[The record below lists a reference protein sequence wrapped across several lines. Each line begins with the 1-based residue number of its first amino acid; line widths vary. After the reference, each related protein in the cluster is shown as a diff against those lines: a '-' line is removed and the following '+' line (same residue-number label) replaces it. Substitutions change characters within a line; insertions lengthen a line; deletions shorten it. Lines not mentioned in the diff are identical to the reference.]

1 MKPGGVKLKLKLS
14 FDLHLR
20 PSSPIFASE
29 EAISG
34 DEEEEQAR
42 RRPLNVKPTE
52 ADSQSV
58 SQLLSREEEK
68 KKRRRAR
75 LYISVDRGPS
85 TQQSSQQSTAKYQS
99 QYSLT
104 SITNINHFY
113 GVHLLTMQCHT
124 CRKRR
129 VRCDGA
135 LPACQKCRDRGLDCL
150 GYGKQKPLVW
160 LAGGGH
166 QNAFLDDRQKARKKG
181 RPRLVVDS
189 PGSSRD
195 AKDKGVK
202 DASTAVVVAPR
213 AVPESMMFSYP
224 AEIQKVVR
232 TIWYY
237 EHELVPDLD
246 PINHVDVK
254 AAEDPTAWQDD
265 LASILWHVLICA
277 VDTHKAIRSQPDSM
291 DSGVEVQVGREV
303 YRSKSHTL
311 RRISRNIA
319 DPETRISDVTLVG
332 VLTLFMA
339 ETQLSA
345 VGSWQT
351 HFQGACHI
359 IRMRGGVRTIARH
372 SAGLNSLLTFFMIA
386 DVMSYTTISS
396 SLPML
401 DARRQLEYTDIIQE
415 VYQDGSGT
423 CIPCPNQLFDA
434 IIRINHLRALAESYS
449 NSTIIELQDLDREDA
464 SPSSSST
471 STTTSSSTST
481 LKTSI
486 HALLQDILSF
496 PIASWADTMHQQT
509 VTQQQASSCSRLD
522 PKKAFLRPDRPDWV
536 RIASIYHAATAIYCV
551 RSLGHLLDQDQL
563 LHVSFSAS
571 TSTPTASY
579 VSVSDI
585 LLVARKILLET
596 LREVLLTVSDPRK
609 SFVKVMLWP
618 MFVAGVE
625 AAVDSR
631 PETVQ
636 FRSLL
641 ESVLRRLCRSLGTL
655 SICGLRNFLL
665 SLWEHARLH
674 PHLWSWSE
682 LMALSPGR
690 SVFFM

>member
-1 MKPGGVKLKLKLS
+1 
-14 FDLHLR
+14 
-20 PSSPIFASE
+20 
-29 EAISG
+29 
-34 DEEEEQAR
+34 
-42 RRPLNVKPTE
+42 
-52 ADSQSV
+52 
-58 SQLLSREEEK
+58 
-68 KKRRRAR
+68 
-75 LYISVDRGPS
+75 
-85 TQQSSQQSTAKYQS
+85 
-99 QYSLT
+99 
-104 SITNINHFY
+104 
-113 GVHLLTMQCHT
+113 MQCHT

-135 LPACQKCRDRGLDCL
+135 VPACQKCRDRGLDCL

-181 RPRLVVDS
+181 RPRLVVDKD
-189 PGSSRD
+189 RD
-195 AKDKGVK
+195 VQEKEKDR
-202 DASTAVVVAPR
+202 DVVVQKAI
-213 AVPESMMFSYP
+213 PESMMFAYP

-237 EHELVPDLD
+237 EHELVPDID
-246 PINHVDVK
+246 PINHVDFK

-265 LASILWHVLICA
+265 LASVLWHVLICA
-277 VDTHKAIRSQPDSM
+277 VDTHKAIRSQPDST
-291 DSGVEVQVGREV
+291 SRQAELRVGREV

-311 RRISRNIA
+311 RRISRNLA
-319 DPETRISDVTLVG
+319 DPETRIADVTLVG

-351 HFQGACHI
+351 HFEGACHI
-359 IRMRGGVRTIARH
+359 IRMRGGVSAIARH
-372 SAGLNSLLTFFMIA
+372 SAGLNALLTFFMIT

-396 SLPML
+396 CLPML

-434 IIRINHLRALAESYS
+434 IIHINHLRALAESYS
-449 NSTIIELQDLDREDA
+449 TSTIIELQDLEHEDG
-464 SPSSSST
+464 SPSSS
-471 STTTSSSTST
+471 TTTPSNTT
-481 LKTSI
+481 LKASV
-486 HALLQDILSF
+486 HALLQNILSF

-509 VTQQQASSCSRLD
+509 VTQQQTSSCGGRSD
-522 PKKAFLRPDRPDWV
+522 PKRAFLRPDRPDWV

-551 RSLGHLLDQDQL
+551 RSLGHLLDPDQL
-563 LHVSFSAS
+563 LHVSFSP
-571 TSTPTASY
+571 TSTASY
-579 VSVSDI
+579 VSMSDI
-585 LLVARKILLET
+585 LLVARKILLEK

-625 AAVDSR
+625 AAIDSQ

-665 SLWEHARLH
+665 SLWEHTKLH

-690 SVFFM
+690 SIFFM

>member
-1 MKPGGVKLKLKLS
+1 
-14 FDLHLR
+14 
-20 PSSPIFASE
+20 
-29 EAISG
+29 
-34 DEEEEQAR
+34 
-42 RRPLNVKPTE
+42 
-52 ADSQSV
+52 
-58 SQLLSREEEK
+58 
-68 KKRRRAR
+68 
-75 LYISVDRGPS
+75 
-85 TQQSSQQSTAKYQS
+85 
-99 QYSLT
+99 
-104 SITNINHFY
+104 
-113 GVHLLTMQCHT
+113 MQCHT

-135 LPACQKCRDRGLDCL
+135 LPACQKCRDRELDCL

-189 PGSSRD
+189 PSSRD
-195 AKDKGVK
+195 VKAKDKDKDAKDK

-351 HFQGACHI
+351 HFEGACHI

>member
-1 MKPGGVKLKLKLS
+1 
-14 FDLHLR
+14 
-20 PSSPIFASE
+20 
-29 EAISG
+29 
-34 DEEEEQAR
+34 
-42 RRPLNVKPTE
+42 
-52 ADSQSV
+52 
-58 SQLLSREEEK
+58 
-68 KKRRRAR
+68 
-75 LYISVDRGPS
+75 
-85 TQQSSQQSTAKYQS
+85 
-99 QYSLT
+99 
-104 SITNINHFY
+104 
-113 GVHLLTMQCHT
+113 MQCHT

-135 LPACQKCRDRGLDCL
+135 VPACQKCCDRQLDCL

-166 QNAFLDDRQKARKKG
+166 QNAFLCDRQKARKKG
-181 RPRLVVDS
+181 RPRLVVDGPS
-189 PGSSRD
+189 PSQD
-195 AKDKGVK
+195 TKDEDQDVK
-202 DASTAVVVAPR
+202 DVAVVVAPK

-254 AAEDPTAWQDD
+254 AAEDPTAWQDE

-277 VDTHKAIRSQPDSM
+277 VDTHKAIRSQSDV
-291 DSGVEVQVGREV
+291 DAGVELQVGREV
-303 YRSKSHTL
+303 YRSKSQTL
-311 RRISRNIA
+311 RRIGRNIA
-319 DPETRISDVTLVG
+319 DPATRISDVTLVG

-345 VGSWQT
+345 VGPWQT
-351 HFQGACHI
+351 HFEGACHI
-359 IRMRGGVRTIARH
+359 IRMRGGVSAIARH

-401 DARRQLEYTDIIQE
+401 DARRQLEYTDVIQE

-434 IIRINHLRALAESYS
+434 IIRINHLRALAESCS
-449 NSTIIELQDLDREDA
+449 SPAIIELQDLDREDG
-464 SPSSSST
+464 SPSSSTS
-471 STTTSSSTST
+471 STTS
-481 LKTSI
+481 LKASV

-496 PIASWADTMHQQT
+496 PIASWADSMHQQT
-509 VTQQQASSCSRLD
+509 VTRQQAAYSRSD
-522 PKKAFLRPDRPDWV
+522 PKKAFLRPDRADWV

-551 RSLGHLLDQDQL
+551 RSLGQLLDPDQL
-563 LHVSFSAS
+563 LHVSFPS
-571 TSTPTASY
+571 TTSTASY
-579 VSVSDI
+579 VSMSDI
-585 LLVARKILLET
+585 LLVARKILREK

-625 AAVDSR
+625 AAVDCQ

-655 SICGLRNFLL
+655 SICGLRSFLL